1 MSMQGLKAL
10 KLEVKV
16 YGQYD
21 LGFDKIFE
29 DVERITTLSSLLFTS
44 EQFIMVSKVQWKN
57 EPYVECIRQ
66 SVIIDDMIEISSDGA
81 VSMYIVIGHLP
92 PIVSELISHVI
103 REFRC
108 FFEFPIVNE
117 TGRMTITL
125 VGGKENLQ
133 SLLAYLDELNVE
145 YTVAALTN
153 YYVKGKDML
162 SSLTPG
168 QYKSLE
174 LAVSKG
180 FFEIPKRTDAR
191 KLGRLMGIS
200 HSAFL
205 THIRKAERKIFEEL
219 FD

>member
-1 MSMQGLKAL
+1 MQGLKAC

-21 LGFDKIFE
+21 LGFDRIFD

-44 EQFIMVSKVQWKN
+44 EQFIMVSKIEWKN
-57 EPYVECIRQ
+57 EPNIECIQQ
-66 SVIIDDMIEISSDGA
+66 SIIIDDMIEISGEGTT
-81 VSMYIVIGHLP
+81 SMYIVIGHLP

-103 REFRC
+103 REYKC
-108 FFEFPIVNE
+108 FFEFPIINE
-117 TGRMTITL
+117 TGQMTITL
-125 VGGKENLQ
+125 VGAKERLQ
-133 SLLAYLDELNVE
+133 ELLAHLDELGVE
-145 YTVAALTN
+145 YKVVALTN

-174 LAVSKG
+174 LAFEKG
-180 FFEIPKRTDAR
+180 FFEIPKKTDAR
-191 KLGRLMGIS
+191 ELGKLMGIS

-205 THIRKAERKIFEEL
+205 THIRKAEKKIFKEL